1 MDLHIELST
10 RLLQLRITCLTQGL
24 KKQWSIIILNV
35 RGANNFRQSE
45 SDYGVNTSADTVI
58 HQTQQLYL
66 LKM

>member
-1 MDLHIELST
+1 M
-10 RLLQLRITCLTQGL
+10 RITWLTQGFNKQRSIMIL
-24 KKQWSIIILNV
+24 KV

-45 SDYGVNTSADTVI
+45 SDYGVSTSADTVI